1 MEQYIS
7 KSALLKFISDLTA
20 NLDDSGFDSG
30 YLCAMD
36 TISSMVNNLE
46 VKEVDIEKEINEHW
60 DEWAKEDGF
69 HSIDFAKHFF
79 ELGMSVSN
87 KAQKGEEV

>member
-1 MEQYIS
+1 
-7 KSALLKFISDLTA
+7 
-20 NLDDSGFDSG
+20 
-30 YLCAMD
+30 
-36 TISSMVNNLE
+36 MVL
-46 VKEVDIEKEINEHW
+46 KEINEHW

-87 KAQKGEEV
+87 KAEKGEKI